1 MNLPHRV
8 VVVGIGLLGGSL
20 LAALQPRR
28 GSRGKGVHLVAVS
41 SRKTLDGLRDRDW
54 CDGLHA
60 YDELEDACAGANLVL
75 LCAPLSVIHEQI
87 ESIAAFRERLAP
99 GALVMDVGSTK
110 AEICRH
116 GFELFPD
123 DGPDSPRFVGG
134 HPMAGSERSGLS
146 AADPLLD
153 QSALW
158 VLCPPKDLS
167 RERLEPA
174 KALVAAVGAR
184 VAILYPD
191 LHDAAVARVS
201 HVPQILASVLSG
213 WAGSKE
219 KTAEAALALAAGGFR
234 DMTRLAMSSW
244 EVWRDIVATNPSP
257 IAEGLQDLSER
268 LAVLAVKAKSWA
280 GDQAALERIG
290 GEDAVRRFVETAA
303 SGEADRGSQIYPD
316 DPDLGRRLLDAER
329 AFRECFASGRSFREK
344 FKMPRKG
351 IAHDLSEF
359 VVRLEDTPGQ
369 LLALLKPLAQAG
381 LNVQD
386 IEILKVR
393 EGESGTVLLGFATPE
408 QATEARALLG
418 SRFLVMDR

>member
-1 MNLPHRV
+1 MKLPHRV
-8 VVVGIGLLGGSL
+8 VVVGAGLLGGSL

-28 GSRGKGVHLVAVS
+28 APKVNGVHLTAVS

-54 CDGLHA
+54 CDGLHE
-60 YDELEDACAGANLVL
+60 YGQLEDACREAELVV

-87 ESIAAFRERLAP
+87 DRIAAVRDRLAP

-116 GFELFPD
+116 GFASFPD
-123 DGPDSPRFVGG
+123 EGADAPRFVGG
-134 HPMAGSERSGLS
+134 HPMAGSEKSGLS
-146 AADPLLD
+146 ASDPLLY

-158 VLCPPKDLS
+158 VLCPPQDLPK
-167 RERLEPA
+167 ERLEPA

-201 HVPQILASVLSG
+201 HVPQVLASVLSG

-219 KTAEAALALAAGGFR
+219 RYAEASLALAAGGFR
-234 DMTRLAMSSW
+234 DMTRLANSSW
-244 EVWRDIVATNPSP
+244 DVWRDILATNPSP
-257 IAEGLQDLSER
+257 IADGLQDLSER

-280 GDQAALERIG
+280 SDQALHATDDG
-290 GEDAVRRFVETAA
+290 SDA
-303 SGEADRGSQIYPD
+303 
-316 DPDLGRRLLDAER
+316 DLQRRLDESEKS
-329 AFRECFASGRSFREK
+329 FREAFAAGKAFREK

-351 IAHDLSEF
+351 IAHDLSEM
-359 VVRLEDTPGQ
+359 VVRLEDSPGQ
-369 LLALLKPLAQAG
+369 LLALLKPLAQAEI
-381 LNVQD
+381 NVQD

-408 QATEARALLG
+408 AALEARTILG
-418 SRFLVMDR
+418 DRFLVMDR